1 MNKILF
7 VYPHNFLEPNMGTNI
22 RVYSLAKE
30 LRAKGFKIDLFAFR
44 NFISKYDRF
53 EDQNKEKLV
62 NQLYLYDYRNTS
74 SFKRRKGLGK
84 YLNKLFSRGELDN
97 WVTPGMQRQFNEI
110 VSSVEYDYIVM
121 FYAYTAEL
129 LSPANYKGTAS
140 KVYFMEDLLSV
151 SYFISRRTK
160 SIGRSLD
167 SEIQRV
173 SYFDKIVCISSDEK
187 TLFEKLLPDK
197 SFYFLPHLIGRK
209 ESGKKAVA
217 QVTKVL
223 FIGYDNEYNIEA
235 MRWFFQNV
243 YSRLLT
249 GIEIMV
255 VGKVVKHINVDYP
268 NLKKVEYV
276 ESLDEL
282 YKTVDIVICPLRNG
296 TGMKIKVIEAMSYGI
311 PVVCTSRGVDGLP
324 DKNENGCLVEDTPE
338 AFAEAINRLATDKLF
353 YKKCQDRIDA
363 YFSETLDWNVHNVML
378 ARLFEHK
385 SSVNAVRFN
394 ELPYSVFAT
403 KEWCRV

>member
-151 SYFISRRTK
+151 SHFI
-160 SIGRSLD
+160 
-167 SEIQRV
+167 
-173 SYFDKIVCISSDEK
+173 
-187 TLFEKLLPDK
+187 
-197 SFYFLPHLIGRK
+197 
-209 ESGKKAVA
+209 
-217 QVTKVL
+217 
-223 FIGYDNEYNIEA
+223 
-235 MRWFFQNV
+235 
-243 YSRLLT
+243 
-249 GIEIMV
+249 
-255 VGKVVKHINVDYP
+255 
-268 NLKKVEYV
+268 
-276 ESLDEL
+276 
-282 YKTVDIVICPLRNG
+282 
-296 TGMKIKVIEAMSYGI
+296 
-311 PVVCTSRGVDGLP
+311 
-324 DKNENGCLVEDTPE
+324 
-338 AFAEAINRLATDKLF
+338 
-353 YKKCQDRIDA
+353 
-363 YFSETLDWNVHNVML
+363 
-378 ARLFEHK
+378 
-385 SSVNAVRFN
+385 
-394 ELPYSVFAT
+394 
-403 KEWCRV
+403 